1 MNRARYET
9 RTLPGGFR
17 LAVASLPHSECAAL
31 SIHLP
36 AGSRDDPADQAG
48 LAHFVEHM
56 VFKGTARRDAR
67 AISLEPEDAGASLN
81 ACTSEDLVTYEA
93 RGDAETLP
101 LLADVLSDLVWHANF
116 PESEIGL
123 EREVIGEEIVMYRE
137 SPSDHIGDLISAAL
151 WSPHPLGEPIA
162 GSEQSIARIDRAAL
176 AGFRDRQHFRA
187 DTVIAVAGPFTLD
200 QAAEILLPHL
210 PEARPAP
217 AGLPLDPAT
226 LAAPRQLGEHRETE
240 QLQLAL
246 GFRSPGRRDPRRHA
260 LRLLAMI
267 LGESASSRLFQELRE
282 KRGLCYQISCDVN
295 LFAEAGSL
303 EIHAGLDPDS
313 REESLDCIRRELDDL
328 RRHGPR
334 PDELARA
341 KRLAVS
347 QTKMAME
354 STAAHAS
361 WIGDCLLQYERLV
374 TPEEVRAEWEKV
386 GAGEIQEI
394 AREVLDESRMALAEI
409 LPLS

>member
-1 MNRARYET
+1 MSRARYET
-9 RTLPGGFR
+9 VELPGGFR
-17 LAVASLPHSECAAL
+17 LAVATLPASECAAL
-31 SIHLP
+31 SIHIP
-36 AGSRDDPADQAG
+36 AGSRDDPAGQAG

-67 AISLEPEDAGASLN
+67 TISMETEDAGASLN
-81 ACTSEDLVTYEA
+81 ACTTEDLVTYEA
-93 RGDAETLP
+93 RGEAETLP
-101 LLADVLSDLVWHANF
+101 LLADVLADLVWQASF
-116 PESEIGL
+116 PRAEIAL

-151 WSPHPLGEPIA
+151 WSPHPLGEPVA
-162 GSEQSIARIDRAAL
+162 GTEQSIARIDREAL
-176 AGFRDRQHFRA
+176 AGFRDRHHFRK
-187 DTVIAVAGPFTLD
+187 DVVIAVAGPFGTD
-200 QAAEILLPHL
+200 EVVGTLLPHL
-210 PEARPAP
+210 PAAREAVPGVA
-217 AGLPLDPAT
+217 LDLARM
-226 LAAPRQLGEHRETE
+226 AAPRQLCERRDTE

-246 GFRSPGRRDPRRHA
+246 GFRTPGRRDPRRHA
-260 LRLLAMI
+260 LRLLGMI

-282 KRGLCYQISCDVN
+282 KRGLCYHISCDVN

-303 EIHAGLDPDS
+303 EIHAGLAPES
-313 REESLDCIRRELDDL
+313 REESLDCIRKELDDL

-361 WIGDCLLQYERLV
+361 WIGDCLVQYDRLV
-374 TPEEVRAEWEKV
+374 TPEEVREEWSRVTEAQV
-386 GAGEIQEI
+386 REI
-394 AREVLDESRMALAEI
+394 AAEVLDEDLLAKAEI
-409 LPLS
+409 IPD

>member
-1 MNRARYET
+1 MSRARYHT
-9 RTLPGGFR
+9 LTLPGGFR
-17 LAVASLPHSECAAL
+17 LAVATLPDSECAAL
-31 SIHLP
+31 SIHLA
-36 AGSRDDPADQAG
+36 AGSRDDPAGQAG

-67 AISLEPEDAGASLN
+67 AISMETEDAGASLN
-81 ACTSEDLVTYEA
+81 ACTSEDTVTYEA

-101 LLADVLSDLVWHANF
+101 LLADVLADLVWHAVF
-116 PESEIGL
+116 PQAEIRL

-137 SPSDHIGDLISAAL
+137 SPSDHIGDLISSAL

-162 GSEQSIARIDRAAL
+162 GSEESIARIDRAAL
-176 AGFRDRQHFRA
+176 AGFRDRQHFRQ
-187 DTVIAVAGPFTLD
+187 DTVIAVAGPFTLER
-200 QAAEILLPHL
+200 AAEAILPHL
-210 PEARPAP
+210 PAAREIPGGVA
-217 AGLPLDPAT
+217 LDPAG
-226 LAAPRQLGEHRETE
+226 LAAPRHLTERRDTE

-303 EIHAGLDPDS
+303 EIHAGLAPDS
-313 REESLDCIRRELDDL
+313 REESLECIQRELDEL

-347 QTKMAME
+347 QTKMALE

-361 WIGDCLLQYERLV
+361 WIGDCMLQYDRLV
-374 TPEEVRAEWEKV
+374 TPAEIRAEWDRV
-386 GAGEIQEI
+386 SADEIQGI
-394 AREVLDESRMALAEI
+394 ALEVLDDSRRAIAEI
-409 LPLS
+409 LPE

>member
-1 MNRARYET
+1 MSRARYHT
-9 RTLPGGFR
+9 LTLPGGFR
-17 LAVASLPHSECAAL
+17 LAVATLPDSECAAL
-31 SIHLP
+31 SIHLA
-36 AGSRDDPADQAG
+36 AGSRDDPAGQAG

-67 AISLEPEDAGASLN
+67 AISMETEDAGASLN
-81 ACTSEDLVTYEA
+81 ACTSEDTVTYEA

-101 LLADVLSDLVWHANF
+101 LLADVLADLVWHAVF
-116 PESEIGL
+116 PQAEIRL

-137 SPSDHIGDLISAAL
+137 SPSDHIGDLISSAL

-162 GSEQSIARIDRAAL
+162 GSEESITRIDRAAL
-176 AGFRDRQHFRA
+176 AGFRDRQHFRQ
-187 DTVIAVAGPFTLD
+187 DTVIAVAGPFTLER
-200 QAAEILLPHL
+200 AAEAILPHL
-210 PEARPAP
+210 PAAREIPGSVA
-217 AGLPLDPAT
+217 LDPAG
-226 LAAPRQLGEHRETE
+226 LAAPRHLTERRDTE

-303 EIHAGLDPDS
+303 EIHAGLAPDS
-313 REESLDCIRRELDDL
+313 REESLECIQRELDEL

-347 QTKMAME
+347 QTKMALE

-361 WIGDCLLQYERLV
+361 WIGDCMLQYDRLV
-374 TPEEVRAEWEKV
+374 TPAEIRAEWDRV
-386 GAGEIQEI
+386 SADEIQGI
-394 AREVLDESRMALAEI
+394 ALEVLDDSRRAIAEI
-409 LPLS
+409 LPE

>member
-1 MNRARYET
+1 MSRARYQT
-9 RTLPGGFR
+9 LILPGGFR
-17 LAVASLPHSECAAL
+17 LAVATLPESECAAL
-31 SIHLP
+31 SIHLA
-36 AGSRDDPADQAG
+36 AGSRDDPAGQSG

-56 VFKGTARRDAR
+56 VFKGTSRRDAR
-67 AISLEPEDAGASLN
+67 AISMETEDAGASLN
-81 ACTSEDLVTYEA
+81 ACTSEDNITYEA

-101 LLADVLSDLVWHANF
+101 LLADVLSDLVWHAVF
-116 PESEIGL
+116 PEAEIGL

-137 SPSDHIGDLISAAL
+137 SPSDHIGDLVSSAL
-151 WSPHPLGEPIA
+151 WSPHPVGDPIA
-162 GSEQSIARIDRAAL
+162 GTEQSIARIDRRAL
-176 AGFRDRQHFRA
+176 AGFRDLQHFRK
-187 DTVIAVAGPFTLD
+187 DTVIAVAGPFTLE
-200 QAAEILLPHL
+200 QAAEILVPHL
-210 PEARPAP
+210 PGSARELP
-217 AGLPLDPAT
+217 AGLALDPAA
-226 LAAPRQLGEHRETE
+226 LAAPLHLTERRDTE

-246 GFRSPGRRDPRRHA
+246 GFRTPGRRDPRRHA

-313 REESLDCIRRELDDL
+313 REESLDCIRREFEDL
-328 RRHGPR
+328 RQNGPR
-334 PDELARA
+334 ADELARA

-361 WIGDCLLQYERLV
+361 WIGDCLLQYDRVV
-374 TPEEVRAEWEKV
+374 TTEEIRAEWARVTVDEV
-386 GAGEIQEI
+386 QAI
-394 AREVLDESRMALAEI
+394 AAEVLDERLMARAEI
-409 LPLS
+409 VPD

>member
-1 MNRARYET
+1 MSRARYEMMEM
-9 RTLPGGFR
+9 PGGFR
-17 LAVASLPHSECAAL
+17 LAVAALPESECAAL

-36 AGSRDDPADQAG
+36 AGSRDDPAGQAG

-67 AISLEPEDAGASLN
+67 AISMETEDAGASLN
-81 ACTSEDLVTYEA
+81 ACTTEDNVTYEA

-101 LLADVLSDLVWHANF
+101 LLADMLADIVWHATF
-116 PESEIGL
+116 PQAEIGL

-151 WSPHPLGEPIA
+151 WLPHPLGEPIA
-162 GSEQSIARIDRAAL
+162 GSEESIARIDRAAL
-176 AGFRDRQHFRA
+176 AGFRDRQHFRK
-187 DTVIAVAGPFTLD
+187 DLVIAAAGPFTLE
-200 QAAEILLPHL
+200 QVAEQILSRLPT
-210 PEARPAP
+210 AREIPGGIA
-217 AGLPLDPAT
+217 LDPAL
-226 LAAPRQLGEHRETE
+226 LAAPLHQAERRDTE

-246 GFRSPGRRDPRRHA
+246 GFRTPGRRDPRRHA
-260 LRLLAMI
+260 LRLLGMI

-303 EIHAGLDPDS
+303 EIHAGLAPDS
-313 REESLDCIRRELDDL
+313 REESLDCIRRELNDL

-334 PDELARA
+334 EDELKRA

-347 QTKMAME
+347 QTKVAME

-361 WIGDCLLQYERLV
+361 WIGDCLLQYGHLI
-374 TPEEVRAEWEKV
+374 TPEEVRAKWEKV
-386 GAGEIQEI
+386 TAAEVQEI
-394 AREVLDESRMALAEI
+394 ARVVLDEDRLAIAEV
-409 LPLS
+409 LPD

>member
-1 MNRARYET
+1 MSRARYET
-9 RTLPGGFR
+9 LALPGGFR
-17 LAVASLPHSECAAL
+17 LAVATLPLSECAAL

-36 AGSRDDPADQAG
+36 AGSRDDPAGRAG

-56 VFKGTARRDAR
+56 VFKGTERRDAR
-67 AISLEPEDAGASLN
+67 AISLETEDVGASLN

-101 LLADVLSDLVWHANF
+101 LLADVLSDLVWRAVF
-116 PESEIGL
+116 PENEIAL

-137 SPSDHIGDLISAAL
+137 SPSDHIGDLISSAL
-151 WSPHPLGEPIA
+151 WSPHPVGEPIA
-162 GSEQSIARIDRAAL
+162 GSEESIDRIDRAAL
-176 AGFRDRQHFRA
+176 LAFRDRQHFRA
-187 DTVIAVAGPFTLD
+187 DTVIAVAGPFTLE
-200 QAAEILLPHL
+200 QAAETIRPHL
-210 PEARPAP
+210 PAARPAV
-217 AGLPLDPAT
+217 AGVLLDPAA
-226 LAAPRQLGEHRETE
+226 LPAPRRIVDKRDTE

-246 GFRSPGRRDPRRHA
+246 GFRTPGRHDPRRHA

-341 KRLAVS
+341 KRLATS
-347 QTKMAME
+347 QTRMAME

-361 WIGDCLLQYERLV
+361 WIGDCLLQYDRLV

-386 GAGEIQEI
+386 AGHDIQEI

-409 LPLS
+409 LPSS

>member
-1 MNRARYET
+1 MNQARYDT
-9 RTLPGGFR
+9 LTLPGGFR
-17 LAVASLPHSECAAL
+17 LAVATLPDSECAAL
-31 SIHLP
+31 SIHLA
-36 AGSRDDPADQAG
+36 AGSRDDPAGQSG

-67 AISLEPEDAGASLN
+67 AISMETEDAGASLN
-81 ACTSEDLVTYEA
+81 ACTSEDNITYEA

-101 LLADVLSDLVWHANF
+101 LLADVLADLVWHAVF
-116 PESEIGL
+116 PKAEIRL

-151 WSPHPLGEPIA
+151 WSPHPVGDPIA
-162 GSEQSIARIDRAAL
+162 GSEESIARIDRAAL
-176 AGFRDRQHFRA
+176 AGFRDRQHYRA
-187 DTVIAVAGPFTLD
+187 DTVIAIAGPFTLA
-200 QAAEILLPHL
+200 QAAEAILPHL
-210 PEARPAP
+210 PASRAIP
-217 AGLPLDPAT
+217 AGLALDPAV
-226 LAAPRQLGEHRETE
+226 LAAPRHLTERRDTE

-246 GFRSPGRRDPRRHA
+246 GFRTPGRRDPRRHA

-303 EIHAGLDPDS
+303 EIHAGLAPAS
-313 REESLDCIRRELDDL
+313 REESLDCIHQELDEL

-334 PDELARA
+334 ADELARA

-347 QTKMAME
+347 QTKMALE

-361 WIGDCLLQYERLV
+361 WIGDCLLQYDRLV
-374 TPEEVRAEWEKV
+374 TPAEIRAEWDRVTADEV
-386 GAGEIQEI
+386 QAI
-394 AREVLDESRMALAEI
+394 AVEVLDEKRRAIAEI
-409 LPLS
+409 LPE

>member
-1 MNRARYET
+1 MSRARYEMVET
-9 RTLPGGFR
+9 PGGFR
-17 LAVASLPHSECAAL
+17 LAVATLPESECAAL
-31 SIHLP
+31 SIHVP
-36 AGSRDDPADQAG
+36 AGGRDDPPGQAG

-67 AISLEPEDAGASLN
+67 AISLETEDAGASLN
-81 ACTSEDLVTYEA
+81 ACTTEDEVTYEA
-93 RGDAETLP
+93 RGEAETLP
-101 LLADVLSDLVWHANF
+101 LLADMLSDLVWHAAF
-116 PESEIGL
+116 PETEIKL

-162 GSEQSIARIDRAAL
+162 GTEKSIARINRDAL
-176 AGFRDRQHFRA
+176 AGFRDRHHFRK
-187 DTVIAVAGPFTLD
+187 DVVIAVAGPFSVD
-200 QAAEILLPHL
+200 EARERVLPHL
-210 PEARPAP
+210 PAARPLP
-217 AGLPLDPAT
+217 ASTALDPT
-226 LAAPRQLGEHRETE
+226 KLAAPSQLRETRDTE

-246 GFRSPGRRDPRRHA
+246 GFRTFGRRDPRRHA
-260 LRLLAMI
+260 LRLLGMI

-303 EIHAGLDPDS
+303 EVHAGLAPES
-313 REESLDCIRRELDDL
+313 REESLECIFREIEDL
-328 RRHGPR
+328 RVNGPHA
-334 PDELARA
+334 DELARA

-361 WIGDCLLQYERLV
+361 WVGDCLLQYDRLV
-374 TPEEVRAEWEKV
+374 TPEEVRREWERV
-386 GAGEIQEI
+386 TADEIREI
-394 AREVLDESRMALAEI
+394 AAEILVDSHRALAEI
-409 LPLS
+409 LPD

>member
-1 MNRARYET
+1 MSRAQYET
-9 RTLPGGFR
+9 LPLPGGFR
-17 LAVASLPHSECAAL
+17 LAVATLPQSECAAL

-36 AGSRDDPADQAG
+36 AGSRDDPTDQSG

-56 VFKGTARRDAR
+56 VFKGTKRRDAR
-67 AISLEPEDAGASLN
+67 AISLETEDVGASLN

-101 LLADVLSDLVWHANF
+101 LLADVLSDLVWHAVF
-116 PESEIGL
+116 PESEIAL

-137 SPSDHIGDLISAAL
+137 SPSDHIGDLISSAL
-151 WSPHPLGEPIA
+151 WSPHPVGEPIA
-162 GSEQSIARIDRAAL
+162 GSEESIARIDRAAL
-176 AGFRDRQHFRA
+176 LAFRDRQHFRT
-187 DTVIAVAGPFTLD
+187 DTVIAIAGPFTPE
-200 QAAEILLPHL
+200 QAAEAIRPHL
-210 PEARPAP
+210 PTARPAVP
-217 AGLPLDPAT
+217 GIALDPAA
-226 LAAPRQLGEHRETE
+226 LPAPRQIVDRRDTE

-246 GFRSPGRRDPRRHA
+246 GFRTPGRRDPRRHA

-295 LFAEAGSL
+295 LFSEAGSL

-341 KRLAVS
+341 KRLATS
-347 QTKMAME
+347 QTRMAME

-361 WIGDCLLQYERLV
+361 WIGDCLLQYDRLV
-374 TPEEVRAEWEKV
+374 TPEEVRAEWETV
-386 GAGEIQEI
+386 AGLDIQDI

>member
-1 MNRARYET
+1 MSRARYET
-9 RTLPGGFR
+9 VTLPGGFR
-17 LAVASLPHSECAAL
+17 LAVATLPESECAAL
-31 SIHLP
+31 SIHLA
-36 AGSRDDPADQAG
+36 AGSRDDPAGQSG

-67 AISLEPEDAGASLN
+67 AISMETEDAGASLN
-81 ACTSEDLVTYEA
+81 ACTSEDNITYEA

-101 LLADVLSDLVWHANF
+101 LLADVLADMVWHAVF
-116 PESEIGL
+116 PEAEIGL

-137 SPSDHIGDLISAAL
+137 SPSDHIGDLISSAL
-151 WSPHPLGEPIA
+151 WSPHPIGDSIA
-162 GSEQSIARIDRAAL
+162 GTEQSIARIDRAAL
-176 AGFRDRQHFRA
+176 AGFRDGQHFRK

-200 QAAEILLPHL
+200 QAAAILLPHL
-210 PEARPAP
+210 PGCREIPS
-217 AGLPLDPAT
+217 GLALDPSA
-226 LAAPRQLGEHRETE
+226 LAAPLHLTDRRDTE

-246 GFRSPGRRDPRRHA
+246 GFRTPGRRDPRRHA

-328 RRHGPR
+328 RRNGPR
-334 PDELARA
+334 ADELARA

-361 WIGDCLLQYERLV
+361 WIGDCLLQYDRV
-374 TPEEVRAEWEKV
+374 VSTEEIRAEWEKV
-386 GAGEIQEI
+386 TVEEVQAI
-394 AREVLDESRMALAEI
+394 AAEVIDDQRQALAEI
-409 LPLS
+409 LPD

>member
-1 MNRARYET
+1 MNRAYYDSRI
-9 RTLPGGFR
+9 LPGGFR

-36 AGSRDDPADQAG
+36 AGSRDDPAHQSG

-56 VFKGTARRDAR
+56 VFKGTDRRDAR
-67 AISLEPEDAGASLN
+67 AISMEPEDAGASLN
-81 ACTSEDLVTYEA
+81 ACTSEDLITYEA

-101 LLADVLSDLVWHANF
+101 LLADVLADIVWHANF
-116 PESEIGL
+116 PEAEITL

-151 WSPHPLGEPIA
+151 WSPHPLGEAIA
-162 GSEQSIARIDRAAL
+162 GSEKSIARIDRAAL
-176 AGFRDRQHFRA
+176 VAFRDTQHFRSDA
-187 DTVIAVAGPFTLD
+187 VIAVAGPFTLD
-200 QAAEILLPHL
+200 QAADILLPHL
-210 PEARPAP
+210 PTARAIPQ
-217 AGLPLDPAT
+217 GLPLDPST
-226 LAAPRQLGEHRETE
+226 LPAPQQLREQRDTE

-303 EIHAGLDPDS
+303 EIHAGLDPES
-313 REESLDCIRRELDDL
+313 REESLDCIRRELAEL
-328 RRHGPR
+328 RLHGPR
-334 PDELARA
+334 PEELARA
-341 KRLAVS
+341 KRLAIS

-361 WIGDCLLQYERLV
+361 WIGDCLLQYDRLV
-374 TPEEVRAEWEKV
+374 TPDEVRAEWEKV
-386 GAGEIQEI
+386 STTAIQEI

-409 LPLS
+409 HP

>member
-1 MNRARYET
+1 MSRARYET
-9 RTLPGGFR
+9 VTLPGGFR
-17 LAVASLPHSECAAL
+17 LAVATLPDSECAAL
-31 SIHLP
+31 SIHLG
-36 AGSRDDPADQAG
+36 AGSRDDPAGRSG

-67 AISLEPEDAGASLN
+67 AISMETEDAGASLN
-81 ACTSEDLVTYEA
+81 ASTSEDNITYEA

-101 LLADVLSDLVWHANF
+101 LLADVLSDLVWHAVF
-116 PESEIGL
+116 PEAEIGL

-137 SPSDHIGDLISAAL
+137 SPSDHIGDLISSAL
-151 WSPHPLGEPIA
+151 WSPHPVGDSIA
-162 GSEQSIARIDRAAL
+162 GTEQSIARIDRTAL
-176 AGFRDRQHFRA
+176 AGFRDVQHFRK

-200 QAAEILLPHL
+200 QAAAILLPHL
-210 PEARPAP
+210 PGGREIPAS
-217 AGLPLDPAT
+217 LVLDPAV
-226 LAAPRQLGEHRETE
+226 LAAPLHLTDRRDTE

-246 GFRSPGRRDPRRHA
+246 GFRTPGRRDPRRHA
-260 LRLLAMI
+260 LRLLAMV

-334 PDELARA
+334 ADELARA

-361 WIGDCLLQYERLV
+361 WIGDCLLQYDRVV
-374 TPEEVRAEWEKV
+374 TTEEIRAEWEKV
-386 GAGEIQEI
+386 TVEEVQAI
-394 AREVLDESRMALAEI
+394 AAEVLDESRLALAEI
-409 LPLS
+409 LPD

>member
-1 MNRARYET
+1 MSRARYET
-9 RTLPGGFR
+9 VTLPGGFR
-17 LAVASLPHSECAAL
+17 LAVATLPDSECAAL
-31 SIHLP
+31 SIHLG
-36 AGSRDDPADQAG
+36 AGSRDDPAGQSG

-67 AISLEPEDAGASLN
+67 AISMETEDAGASLN
-81 ACTSEDLVTYEA
+81 ACTSEDNITYEA

-101 LLADVLSDLVWHANF
+101 LLADVLADLVWQAVF
-116 PESEIGL
+116 PEAEIPL
-123 EREVIGEEIVMYRE
+123 ERDVIGEEIVMYRE
-137 SPSDHIGDLISAAL
+137 SPSDHIGDLISSAL
-151 WSPHPLGEPIA
+151 WSPHPVGDSIA
-162 GSEQSIARIDRAAL
+162 GTEQSIARIDRAAL
-176 AGFRDRQHFRA
+176 AGFRDVQHFRK

-200 QAAEILLPHL
+200 QAAAILLPHL
-210 PEARPAP
+210 PGSREIH
-217 AGLPLDPAT
+217 AGLALDPAA
-226 LAAPRQLGEHRETE
+226 LAAPLHLTDRRDTE

-246 GFRSPGRRDPRRHA
+246 GFRTPGRRDPRRHA

-328 RRHGPR
+328 RRRGPR
-334 PDELARA
+334 ADELARA

-361 WIGDCLLQYERLV
+361 WAGDCLLQYDQLV
-374 TPEEVRAEWEKV
+374 PPEQIRIEWDKV
-386 GAGEIQEI
+386 TADEIQAI
-394 AREVLDESRMALAEI
+394 ACEVLDESRLALAEI
-409 LPLS
+409 LPD